1 MTPNRPYL
9 LRAFYDWIVDNQ
21 CTPHLV
27 VNADFPNVQVP
38 TQFVQDGQIVL
49 NISPSAVT
57 QFSMDN
63 VLLTFNARFG
73 GQPMQVYV
81 PMGAV
86 LAIYAR
92 ENGEGTVFTQD
103 ETYEEQ
109 ERSGVTPSQ
118 PQSEELPEP
127 QPGLEAIDN
136 PNPQASRETSQE
148 DKSKGKKGSHLKV
161 IK

>member
-1 MTPNRPYL
+1 MTSNRPYL
-9 LRAFYDWIVDNQ
+9 LRAFFDWIVDNQ

-27 VNADFPNVQVP
+27 VNADFPAVQIP

-49 NISPSAVT
+49 NVSPSAVT

-63 VLLTFNARFG
+63 QQLSFNARFG

-81 PMGAV
+81 PIGAV

-92 ENGEGTVFTQD
+92 ENGEGTVFTAEEFLED
-103 ETYEEQ
+103 EDDFALQ
-109 ERSGVTPSQ
+109 
-118 PQSEELPEP
+118 PEP
-127 QPGLEAIDN
+127 VELVDEPIIDE
-136 PNPQASRETSQE
+136 PESPKP
-148 DKSKGKKGSHLKV
+148 DKKKGSHLRV

>member
-9 LRAFYDWIVDNQ
+9 LRAFFDWIVDND

-27 VNADFPNVQVP
+27 VDADYPAVQVP

-57 QFSMDN
+57 QFSLDKN
-63 VLLTFNARFG
+63 QLSFDARFG

-81 PMGAV
+81 PIGAV

-92 ENGEGTVFTQD
+92 ENGEGTVFTTDEFLEDEDEFVPELESVDSSDEVID
-103 ETYEEQ
+103 ETPAEK
-109 ERSGVTPSQ
+109 
-118 PQSEELPEP
+118 PQ
-127 QPGLEAIDN
+127 
-136 PNPQASRETSQE
+136 
-148 DKSKGKKGSHLKV
+148 KKKGSHLRVVK
-161 IK
+161 

>member
-9 LRAFYDWIVDNQ
+9 LRAFFDWIVDND

-27 VNADFPNVQVP
+27 VDADYPAVQVP

-57 QFSMDN
+57 GFSLDMDQ
-63 VLLTFNARFG
+63 LSFNARFG

-81 PMGAV
+81 PLGAV

-92 ENGEGTVFTQD
+92 ENGEGTVFTAEEFLEDEDDFAPELESVETSDEFID
-103 ETYEEQ
+103 ET
-109 ERSGVTPSQ
+109 P
-118 PQSEELPEP
+118 PEKP
-127 QPGLEAIDN
+127 E
-136 PNPQASRETSQE
+136 
-148 DKSKGKKGSHLKV
+148 KKKGSHLRV

>member
-9 LRAFYDWIVDNQ
+9 LRAFFDWIVDNQ

-27 VNADFPNVQVP
+27 VNADFPAVQIP

-57 QFSMDN
+57 QFSMDKQQ
-63 VLLTFNARFG
+63 LSFNARFG

-81 PMGAV
+81 PLGAV

-92 ENGEGTVFTQD
+92 ENGEGTVFTAD
-103 ETYEEQ
+103 EFLEDEDEFATELESVDLDEEFIADD
-109 ERSGVTPSQ
+109 EPTP
-118 PQSEELPEP
+118 PKP
-127 QPGLEAIDN
+127 
-136 PNPQASRETSQE
+136 
-148 DKSKGKKGSHLKV
+148 DKKKGSHLRV

>member
-9 LRAFYDWIVDNQ
+9 LRAFFDWIVDNE

-27 VNADFPNVQVP
+27 VDAGFANVQVP

-57 QFSMDN
+57 QFSLD
-63 VLLTFNARFG
+63 LTQLSFSARFG

-81 PMGAV
+81 PLGAV

-92 ENGEGTVFTQD
+92 ENGEGTVFTADEFLEDEDDFVPELESVDPSAEFID
-103 ETYEEQ
+103 ET
-109 ERSGVTPSQ
+109 P
-118 PQSEELPEP
+118 PEKP
-127 QPGLEAIDN
+127 E
-136 PNPQASRETSQE
+136 
-148 DKSKGKKGSHLKV
+148 KKKGSHLRV

>member
-38 TQFVQDGQIVL
+38 VQFVQDGQIVL

-63 VLLTFNARFG
+63 SLLTFNARFG
-73 GQPMQVYV
+73 GQPMQVFV

-109 ERSGVTPSQ
+109 ERSGVVPSIAETDEAEQ
-118 PQSEELPEP
+118 PQS
-127 QPGLEAIDN
+127 GLEAIDN
-136 PNPQASRETSQE
+136 PNPQASRDNSQ
-148 DKSKGKKGSHLKV
+148 DDNKGKKGSHLKV

>member
-1 MTPNRPYL
+1 MTSNRPYL
-9 LRAFYDWIVDNQ
+9 LRAFFDWIVDNQ

-27 VNADFPNVQVP
+27 VNADFPAVQIP

-63 VLLTFNARFG
+63 QQLSFNARFG

-81 PMGAV
+81 PIGAV

-92 ENGEGTVFTQD
+92 ENGEGTVFTAEEFLED
-103 ETYEEQ
+103 EDDFALQ
-109 ERSGVTPSQ
+109 
-118 PQSEELPEP
+118 PEP
-127 QPGLEAIDN
+127 VELVDEPIIDE
-136 PNPQASRETSQE
+136 PESPKP
-148 DKSKGKKGSHLKV
+148 DKKKGSHLRV

>member
-9 LRAFYDWIVDNQ
+9 LRAFFDWIVDNE
-21 CTPHLV
+21 CTPHIV
-27 VNADFPNVQVP
+27 VDAGFANVQVP

-57 QFSMDN
+57 QFSLD
-63 VLLTFNARFG
+63 LTQLSFNARFG

-81 PMGAV
+81 PLGAV

-92 ENGEGTVFTQD
+92 ENGEGTVFTADEFVEDEDEFDTGLESVDSSKNID
-103 ETYEEQ
+103 ET
-109 ERSGVTPSQ
+109 P
-118 PQSEELPEP
+118 PEKP
-127 QPGLEAIDN
+127 E
-136 PNPQASRETSQE
+136 
-148 DKSKGKKGSHLKV
+148 KKKGSHLRV

>member
-9 LRAFYDWIVDNQ
+9 LRAFFDWIIDNQ
-21 CTPHLV
+21 CTPHIV
-27 VNADFPNVQVP
+27 VNANYKSVQVP
-38 TQFVQDGQIVL
+38 VQFVQDGQIVL

-57 QFSMDN
+57 QFSLDN
-63 VLLTFNARFG
+63 QALSFNARFS

-92 ENGEGTVFTQD
+92 ENGEGTVFSAESFDEEMFEETIPEETQQPSVS
-103 ETYEEQ
+103 E
-109 ERSGVTPSQ
+109 SQ
-118 PQSEELPEP
+118 PE
-127 QPGLEAIDN
+127 
-136 PNPQASRETSQE
+136 
-148 DKSKGKKGSHLKV
+148 KKKGSHLRI

>member
-9 LRAFYDWIVDNQ
+9 LRAFFDWIVDNQ

-27 VNADFPNVQVP
+27 VNAEYPAVQVP

-57 QFSMDN
+57 QFSLDN
-63 VLLTFNARFG
+63 DQLSFNARFG

-81 PMGAV
+81 PLGAV

-92 ENGEGTVFTQD
+92 ENGEGTVFTQEAFD
-103 ETYEEQ
+103 EAELDDEIDDLL
-109 ERSGVTPSQ
+109 EPVV
-118 PQSEELPEP
+118 SEEP
-127 QPGLEAIDN
+127 
-136 PNPQASRETSQE
+136 TSPAE
-148 DKSKGKKGSHLKV
+148 KSGKKKGSHLRV

>member
-9 LRAFYDWIVDNQ
+9 LRAFFDWIIDNQ
-21 CTPHLV
+21 CTPHIV
-27 VNADFPNVQVP
+27 VNANYTGVQVP
-38 TQFVQDGQIVL
+38 VQFVQDGQIVL

-57 QFSMDN
+57 QFSLDN
-63 VLLTFNARFG
+63 QALSFNARFS

-92 ENGEGTVFTQD
+92 ENGEGTVFSAESFDEEMLEETIPEETQPSVS
-103 ETYEEQ
+103 E
-109 ERSGVTPSQ
+109 SQ
-118 PQSEELPEP
+118 PE
-127 QPGLEAIDN
+127 
-136 PNPQASRETSQE
+136 
-148 DKSKGKKGSHLKV
+148 KKKGSHLRI

>member
-9 LRAFYDWIVDNQ
+9 LRAFFDWIVDNE

-27 VNADFPNVQVP
+27 VDANFPAVQIP

-57 QFSMDN
+57 QFSLDN
-63 VLLTFNARFG
+63 TQLSFNARFG

-81 PMGAV
+81 PVGAV

-92 ENGEGTVFTQD
+92 ENGEGTVFTAEEFLDD
-103 ETYEEQ
+103 EDDFA
-109 ERSGVTPSQ
+109 
-118 PQSEELPEP
+118 PEFK
-127 QPGLEAIDN
+127 
-136 PNPQASRETSQE
+136 SVETSTE
-148 DKSKGKKGSHLKV
+148 YVETTPPEKPEKKKGSHLRV

>member
-1 MTPNRPYL
+1 MTSNRPYL
-9 LRAFYDWIVDNQ
+9 LRAFFDWIVDNE

-27 VNADFPNVQVP
+27 VNADFPAVQVP

-57 QFSMDN
+57 QFSLDN
-63 VLLTFNARFG
+63 SQLSFNARFG

-81 PMGAV
+81 PLGAV

-92 ENGEGTVFTQD
+92 ENGEGTVFTADEFLEDEDDFAPELESVDSSPELVD
-103 ETYEEQ
+103 ET
-109 ERSGVTPSQ
+109 PA
-118 PQSEELPEP
+118 PKPE
-127 QPGLEAIDN
+127 
-136 PNPQASRETSQE
+136 
-148 DKSKGKKGSHLKV
+148 KKKGSHLRV

>member
-9 LRAFYDWIVDNQ
+9 LRAFFDWIVDNE

-27 VNADFPNVQVP
+27 VDAGFANVQVP

-57 QFSMDN
+57 QFSLD
-63 VLLTFNARFG
+63 LTQLSFNARFG

-81 PMGAV
+81 PLGAV

-92 ENGEGTVFTQD
+92 ENGEGTVFTADEFLEDEDDFVPELESVDSSAEFID
-103 ETYEEQ
+103 ETPLEK
-109 ERSGVTPSQ
+109 
-118 PQSEELPEP
+118 PE
-127 QPGLEAIDN
+127 
-136 PNPQASRETSQE
+136 
-148 DKSKGKKGSHLKV
+148 KKKGSHLRV

>member
-9 LRAFYDWIVDNQ
+9 LRAFFDWIVDNE

-27 VNADFPNVQVP
+27 VNAEYPAVQVP

-57 QFSMDN
+57 QFAIDN
-63 VLLTFNARFG
+63 HQLSFNARFG

-81 PMGAV
+81 PIAAV

-92 ENGEGTVFTQD
+92 ENGEGTVFTQ
-103 ETYEEQ
+103 EEFSEEQ
-109 ERSGVTPSQ
+109 VQET
-118 PQSEELPEP
+118 PEP
-127 QPGLEAIDN
+127 PVTAE
-136 PNPQASRETSQE
+136 SE
-148 DKSKGKKGSHLKV
+148 KSEPEKKKGSHLRV

>member
-9 LRAFYDWIVDNQ
+9 LRAFFDWIIDNQ
-21 CTPHLV
+21 CTPHIV
-27 VNADFPNVQVP
+27 VNANYTGVQVP
-38 TQFVQDGQIVL
+38 VQFVQDGQIVL

-57 QFSMDN
+57 QFSLDN
-63 VLLTFNARFG
+63 QALSFNARFS

-92 ENGEGTVFTQD
+92 ENGEGTVFSAESFD
-103 ETYEEQ
+103 EEMLEETIP
-109 ERSGVTPSQ
+109 EETPPSVSESQ
-118 PQSEELPEP
+118 PE
-127 QPGLEAIDN
+127 
-136 PNPQASRETSQE
+136 
-148 DKSKGKKGSHLKV
+148 KKKGSHLRI

>member
-9 LRAFYDWIVDNQ
+9 LRAFFDWIVDND

-27 VNADFPNVQVP
+27 VDAQYPAVQVP
-38 TQFVQDGQIVL
+38 PQFVQDGQIVL

-57 QFSMDN
+57 GFSLDMEQ
-63 VLLTFNARFG
+63 LSFNARFG

-81 PMGAV
+81 PLGAV

-92 ENGEGTVFTQD
+92 ENGEGTVFTADEFLEDEDDFAPDLESVETSDEIID
-103 ETYEEQ
+103 ET
-109 ERSGVTPSQ
+109 P
-118 PQSEELPEP
+118 PEKP
-127 QPGLEAIDN
+127 E
-136 PNPQASRETSQE
+136 
-148 DKSKGKKGSHLKV
+148 KKKGSHLRV

>member
-9 LRAFYDWIVDNQ
+9 LRAFFDWIVDNQ

-27 VNADFPNVQVP
+27 VNADFPAVQVP

-57 QFSMDN
+57 QFAMDN
-63 VLLTFNARFG
+63 QQLSFNARFG

-92 ENGEGTVFTQD
+92 ENGEGTVFTAEEFIED
-103 ETYEEQ
+103 EDDFAPVLESVETADDI
-109 ERSGVTPSQ
+109 TPDDE
-118 PQSEELPEP
+118 PPTKPE
-127 QPGLEAIDN
+127 
-136 PNPQASRETSQE
+136 
-148 DKSKGKKGSHLKV
+148 KKKGAHLRV

>member
-9 LRAFYDWIVDNQ
+9 LRAFFDWIVDNQ

-27 VNADFPNVQVP
+27 VNADFPAVQVP

-57 QFSMDN
+57 QFAMDN
-63 VLLTFNARFG
+63 QQLSFNARFG

-92 ENGEGTVFTQD
+92 ENGEGTVFTAEEFIED
-103 ETYEEQ
+103 EDDFAPVLESVETADDITPDDEPPTKPEKKKVLTYE
-109 ERSGVTPSQ
+109 
-118 PQSEELPEP
+118 
-127 QPGLEAIDN
+127 
-136 PNPQASRETSQE
+136 
-148 DKSKGKKGSHLKV
+148 
-161 IK
+161 

>member
-9 LRAFYDWIVDNQ
+9 LRAFFDWIVDNE

-27 VNADFPNVQVP
+27 VDAGYPAVQVP

-57 QFSMDN
+57 GFSLDMEQ
-63 VLLTFNARFG
+63 LSFNARFG

-81 PMGAV
+81 PLGAV

-92 ENGEGTVFTQD
+92 ENGEGTVFTAEEFLEDEDDFAPDLESVETSDEIID
-103 ETYEEQ
+103 ET
-109 ERSGVTPSQ
+109 P
-118 PQSEELPEP
+118 PEKP
-127 QPGLEAIDN
+127 E
-136 PNPQASRETSQE
+136 
-148 DKSKGKKGSHLKV
+148 KKKGSHLRV

>member
-9 LRAFYDWIVDNQ
+9 LRAFFDWIVDNQ

-27 VNADFPNVQVP
+27 VNADFPAVQIP

-57 QFSMDN
+57 QFSMDKQQ
-63 VLLTFNARFG
+63 LSFNARFG

-81 PMGAV
+81 PLGAV

-92 ENGEGTVFTQD
+92 ENGEGTVFTAD
-103 ETYEEQ
+103 EFLEDEDDFAPELESVDLEE
-109 ERSGVTPSQ
+109 EFIPDDEPTP
-118 PQSEELPEP
+118 PKP
-127 QPGLEAIDN
+127 
-136 PNPQASRETSQE
+136 
-148 DKSKGKKGSHLKV
+148 DKKKGSHLRV

>member
-1 MTPNRPYL
+1 MTSNRPYL
-9 LRAFYDWIVDNQ
+9 LRAFFDWIVDNQ

-27 VNADFPNVQVP
+27 VNADFPAVQIP

-63 VLLTFNARFG
+63 QQLSFNARFG

-81 PMGAV
+81 PIGAV

-92 ENGEGTVFTQD
+92 ENGEGTVFTAEEFLED
-103 ETYEEQ
+103 EDDFALQ
-109 ERSGVTPSQ
+109 
-118 PQSEELPEP
+118 PEP
-127 QPGLEAIDN
+127 VELVDEPIIDE
-136 PNPQASRETSQE
+136 PASPKP
-148 DKSKGKKGSHLKV
+148 DKKKGSHLRV

>member
-9 LRAFYDWIVDNQ
+9 LRAFFDWIVDND

-27 VNADFPNVQVP
+27 VDADYPAVQVP

-49 NISPSAVT
+49 NIGPSAVT
-57 QFSMDN
+57 GFSLDMEQ
-63 VLLTFNARFG
+63 LSFNARFG

-81 PMGAV
+81 PLGAV

-92 ENGEGTVFTQD
+92 ENGEGTVFTAEEFLEDEDDFAPELESVETSDEFID
-103 ETYEEQ
+103 ET
-109 ERSGVTPSQ
+109 P
-118 PQSEELPEP
+118 PEKP
-127 QPGLEAIDN
+127 E
-136 PNPQASRETSQE
+136 
-148 DKSKGKKGSHLKV
+148 KKKGSHLRV

>member
-9 LRAFYDWIVDNQ
+9 LRAFFDWIIDNE

-27 VNADFPNVQVP
+27 VNAEYPAVQVP

-57 QFSMDN
+57 QFAMDN
-63 VLLTFNARFG
+63 HQLSFNARFG

-81 PMGAV
+81 PIAAV

-92 ENGEGTVFTQD
+92 ENGEGTVFTQEEFPDD
-103 ETYEEQ
+103 EDVQ
-109 ERSGVTPSQ
+109 ET
-118 PQSEELPEP
+118 
-127 QPGLEAIDN
+127 
-136 PNPQASRETSQE
+136 RETQSAE
-148 DKSKGKKGSHLKV
+148 SEKAEPEKPKGSHLRV

>member
-9 LRAFYDWIVDNQ
+9 LRAFFDWIVDNE

-27 VNADFPNVQVP
+27 VDADYPAVQVP

-57 QFSMDN
+57 QFSLD
-63 VLLTFNARFG
+63 LTQLSFNARFG

-81 PMGAV
+81 PLGAV

-92 ENGEGTVFTQD
+92 ENGEGTVFTTD
-103 ETYEEQ
+103 EFLEDEN
-109 ERSGVTPSQ
+109 EFVPELEGVDS
-118 PQSEELPEP
+118 SAEF
-127 QPGLEAIDN
+127 ID
-136 PNPQASRETSQE
+136 
-148 DKSKGKKGSHLKV
+148 DKSLEKPQKKKGSHLRV

>member
-9 LRAFYDWIVDNQ
+9 LRAFYDWIVDND

-27 VNADFPNVQVP
+27 VNAEYPAVQVP
-38 TQFVQDGQIVL
+38 VQFVQDGQIVL
-49 NISPSAVT
+49 HISPSAVT
-57 QFSMDN
+57 QFDMDTQQ
-63 VLLTFNARFG
+63 LSFNARFS

-92 ENGEGTVFTQD
+92 ENGEGTVFTQ
-103 ETYEEQ
+103 ETFPEYDEEQ
-109 ERSGVTPSQ
+109 QVEAEVAVEAA
-118 PQSEELPEP
+118 EEKPKEPE
-127 QPGLEAIDN
+127 
-136 PNPQASRETSQE
+136 
-148 DKSKGKKGSHLKV
+148 KKKGAHLRV